1 MECILCNGEIPAADA
16 VCDSC
21 ALAVLKDSW
30 YVAGNAHEGTR
41 RLLQMTDAIAII
53 DGNGYAVT
61 LGGED
66 AGSRFRSLPQ
76 GPAGYDMACLLF
88 NELMKG
94 MGQKAE
100 GDFVPPPYGFLKD
113 AIGSIEGFE
122 TSLEGKG
129 SQETYGRLARLYEA
143 ASRHFSLPY
152 VSEHF
157 IRLKKERLGERAAFW
172 RGKLSADGKASR
184 EMRAD
189 AAAAESTS
197 AGSQSADSAGAEVE
211 HFTSPQTAATEV
223 IAQRQAT
230 VAIDESAIGS
240 AVEQLRKKMTVLEL
254 ELQAAR
260 ETEREKGAA
269 GQEKDESGQ
278 PLFVRNMRK
287 RAYLHYLAYSFD
299 KAYNEVSAILE
310 EGAGTENDYRLA
322 SLLALRTGR
331 SQMLHDLAKSAR
343 SRSIALDDTLLRAV
357 VDWKEGSWGRA
368 LQLSEREMRKG
379 SYSAG
384 FLLKKSICEQYN
396 LRERHEE
403 LEKEGA
409 KIADL
414 QKGIDILS
422 GVLLSVGTWG
432 AALQTMANSE
442 KSEWTAETW
451 TNMGMALEEKGDV
464 NGAEDAYSKALAMN
478 GKLLPAIVRKALL
491 QCKMGKHALS
501 LETLKDARQLEPAIL
516 RLQANELVE
525 LGRREEA
532 LALLQK
538 LMEQDQDDLD
548 SASLGLRLSMELGN
562 TDREKIFRLYVHRRE
577 KPGGE

>member
-1 MECILCNGEIPAADA
+1 MECILCNGEIPASDA
-16 VCDSC
+16 VCDPC
-21 ALAVLKDSW
+21 ASAVLKDSW

-41 RLLQMTDAIAII
+41 RLLQMTDAVAII
-53 DGNGYAVT
+53 DGNGYTVT

-76 GPAGYDMACLLF
+76 GAAGYYMACLLF

-94 MGQKAE
+94 MGQKTE
-100 GDFVPPPYGFLKD
+100 GDFVPPPYGFMKD
-113 AIGSIEGFE
+113 AIGAIDGLEN
-122 TSLEGKG
+122 SLEGKG
-129 SQETYGRLARLYEA
+129 SQETYGRLALLYEA
-143 ASRHFSLPY
+143 ASRHFNLPY

-157 IRLKKERLGERAAFW
+157 IRSKKEHLEGRAAFW
-172 RGKLSADGKASR
+172 RSKLSADGKAGQEISVI
-184 EMRAD
+184 AT
-189 AAAAESTS
+189 AAESMS
-197 AGSQSADSAGAEVE
+197 AGSQSADSAGVEFE
-211 HFTSPQTAATEV
+211 HFTATQTAATEV
-223 IAQRQAT
+223 IARRDAT
-230 VAIDESAIGS
+230 AAVYESAIGS

-260 ETEREKGAA
+260 ETEREKAAA
-269 GQEKDESGQ
+269 GQEKDEAGQ
-278 PLFVRNMRK
+278 PLFVRNMRR

-299 KAYNEVSAILE
+299 KAYSEVSAILE
-310 EGAGTENDYRLA
+310 EGVGTEHDYKLA

-331 SQMLHDLAKSAR
+331 GKILKDIAKSAR

-384 FLLKKSICEQYN
+384 FILKKSICEQYN
-396 LRERHEE
+396 LRERQEE
-403 LEKEGA
+403 LETEGA
-409 KIADL
+409 KIPDL
-414 QKGIDILS
+414 QKGIDMLS

-451 TNMGMALEEKGDV
+451 TNMGIALEEKGDM
-464 NGAEDAYSKALAMN
+464 NGAEDAYSNALEMN
-478 GKLLPAIVRKALL
+478 GKLLPAIVRQALL

-501 LETLKDARQLEPAIL
+501 LETLKDARQLEPAIF

-525 LGRREEA
+525 LGRKKDA

-538 LMEQDQDDLD
+538 LMGQDQDDLE

-562 TDREKIFRLYVHRRE
+562 ADSEKIFRLYVHRRE